1 MFVRIIHIAPSFVVT
16 MRLFKRCGKAAS
28 NVRVSVSKLAAYAAC
43 EEAHRLHASARL
55 CKETGWVER

>member
-1 MFVRIIHIAPSFVVT
+1 